1 MKPWTARWRS
11 VEYPVTAT
19 TGPQRAG
26 HVIVASVLDVHVYKS
41 LAMQP
46 RPLKHYQASRVS
58 KAAMPSTPASSL
70 KRDLS
75 LDAEKRHPFSRLV
88 RVLLEQSI
96 MLAQPP
102 ILLLNLL
109 KRSHSLDETF
119 PSLSL
124 GSHFEHGQRVAVAR
138 HDDQSGVCRQ
148 RVVQTPDAAIET
160 VRDRFQCRCRA
171 IYRVVSIGGRLVV
184 P

>member
-1 MKPWTARWRS
+1 
-11 VEYPVTAT
+11 
-19 TGPQRAG
+19 
-26 HVIVASVLDVHVYKS
+26 
-41 LAMQP
+41 
-46 RPLKHYQASRVS
+46 
-58 KAAMPSTPASSL
+58 
-70 KRDLS
+70 
-75 LDAEKRHPFSRLV
+75 
-88 RVLLEQSI
+88 

-102 ILLLNLL
+102 VLLLYLL
-109 KRSHSLDETF
+109 ERPHGLDESL
-119 PSLSL
+119 PSLPF